1 MILGI
6 VISVL
11 CGIACIVFGIIHTTG
26 NINSLHSYHRDNVK
40 EEDKK
45 PFGRRVGA
53 GTITIGASLVIYGV
67 LMLLSELAALPVLT
81 SIALGIML
89 VGIVV
94 GLIITFVAIKKYNKT
109 IF

>member
-1 MILGI
+1 MILGT

-67 LMLLSELAALPVLT
+67 LMLLSELLAVPVLT
-81 SIALGIML
+81 TVALIIML
-89 VGIVV
+89 VG
-94 GLIITFVAIKKYNKT
+94 
-109 IF
+109 